1 MHVLNQIQYCYTDLC
16 TVTETVDQQQM
27 IPYRMYVQYN

>member
-1 MHVLNQIQYCYTDLC
+1 MHVFNQIQYCYTDLC
-16 TVTETVDQQQM
+16 TETVDQQQM